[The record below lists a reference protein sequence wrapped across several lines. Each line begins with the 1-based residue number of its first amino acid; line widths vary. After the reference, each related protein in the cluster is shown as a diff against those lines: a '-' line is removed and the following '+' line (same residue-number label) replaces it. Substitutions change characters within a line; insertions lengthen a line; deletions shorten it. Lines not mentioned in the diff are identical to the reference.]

1 MEFGS
6 FPSETCPIN
15 LEEKEW
21 WHQGRTQNRELVYAM
36 AFLDLVRL
44 ADHGLDTASC
54 NNSRLGV
61 ILLFLFVSK
70 QPQVVC
76 SKSQSVSGFGIMK
89 FAPEN
94 SLLIDGNRLG
104 SASESP
110 LIRLS

>member
-1 MEFGS
+1 VVVPGS
-6 FPSETCPIN
+6 HSKSGTSSRHGN
-15 LEEKEW
+15 SGLS
-21 WHQGRTQNRELVYAM
+21 
-36 AFLDLVRL
+36 VRCIHL

-61 ILLFLFVSK
+61 ILVFLFLSE

-94 SLLIDGNRLG
+94 SLLIDGSRLG

>member
-1 MEFGS
+1 MG
-6 FPSETCPIN
+6 
-15 LEEKEW
+15 
-21 WHQGRTQNRELVYAM
+21 GGARVATQKPGTS
-36 AFLDLVRL
+36 VRCIHL

-54 NNSRLGV
+54 NNSQLGV
-61 ILLFLFVSK
+61 ILVFLFASDR
-70 QPQVVC
+70 PQVVC

-94 SLLIDGNRLG
+94 SLIDGSRLG